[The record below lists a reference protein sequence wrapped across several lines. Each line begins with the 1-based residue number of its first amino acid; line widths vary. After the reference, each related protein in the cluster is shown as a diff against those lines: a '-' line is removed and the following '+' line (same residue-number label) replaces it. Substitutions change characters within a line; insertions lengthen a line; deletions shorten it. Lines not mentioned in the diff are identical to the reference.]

1 MPPFIH
7 LKNLVELALVKQLR
21 MASLARLQLDRH
33 LLPVCDVDPQVY
45 VPEASRPNLP
55 EVKPL
60 VNFNKKWP
68 KRPSSPDKAIFASDH
83 KLAPGRSRCGRHSD
97 RGPGFPTNLQKS
109 DEDPVQV
116 STTRQRLAL
125 AAVSG

>member
-1 MPPFIH
+1 
-7 LKNLVELALVKQLR
+7 

-60 VNFNKKWP
+60 DNINWRR
-68 KRPSSPDKAIFASDH
+68 RPSSPDKAIFASDH
-83 KLAPGRSRCGRHSD
+83 KLAPRRSRCGRHSD
-97 RGPGFPTNLQKS
+97 RGPGLPTDFQKS

-116 STTRQRLAL
+116 SATRQRLAL
-125 AAVSG
+125 AAVSGWAWLWKVYVQRIIETGTP